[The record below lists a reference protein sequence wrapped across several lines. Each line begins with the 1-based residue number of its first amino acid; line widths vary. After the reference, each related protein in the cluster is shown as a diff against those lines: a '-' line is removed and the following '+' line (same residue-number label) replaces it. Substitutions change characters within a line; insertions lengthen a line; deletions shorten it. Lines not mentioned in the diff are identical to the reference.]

1 MRSLLTPVLIVILL
15 SSQSAYAQCDRQE
28 EISVRISADEFEIPD
43 MMLKEVLAIRP
54 PKALKTHPRHPNGIL
69 LQFDQQDIH
78 FKVAPSVLGLVLTG
92 IKRLDLSSQAIQPH
106 TLSRP
111 GLHRL
116 VAHSL

>member
-1 MRSLLTPVLIVILL
+1 MHNAIVKRRFHASQPMSLRFQDMMRS
-15 SSQSAYAQCDRQE
+15 
-28 EISVRISADEFEIPD
+28 
-43 MMLKEVLAIRP
+43 EVLAIRP

-78 FKVAPSVLGLVLTG
+78 FKVAPSVLGVGLESG

-111 GLHRL
+111 GPHRL